1 MTMGQADKL
10 IRIAQSY
17 LGTSQWSDDH
27 LAMVDA
33 YNSVSPIPVGYRVQY
48 GDDWC
53 DIFVTVCGDEA
64 GISHL
69 IGRECGVPRHLAWFQ
84 EQGIWLGQAW
94 PKAGDI
100 VIFNFD
106 GGPVDHI
113 GIVERVQA
121 DGSISTLEGNYNGRV
136 ARAYYDWNHEAIA
149 GYARPRYDQEG
160 QESAP
165 ASSED
170 TSPSDDLITA
180 VAWDVIRGEY
190 GNGEERVRELTEAG
204 YDYQTVQ
211 DRVNQLLS

>member
-1 MTMGQADKL
+1 M
-10 IRIAQSY
+10 I
-17 LGTSQWSDDH
+17 
-27 LAMVDA
+27 
-33 YNSVSPIPVGYRVQY
+33 
-48 GDDWC
+48 
-53 DIFVTVCGDEA
+53 
-64 GISHL
+64 
-69 IGRECGVPRHLAWFQ
+69 
-84 EQGIWLGQAW
+84 
-94 PKAGDI
+94 
-100 VIFNFD
+100 
-106 GGPVDHI
+106 
-113 GIVERVQA
+113 
-121 DGSISTLEGNYNGRV
+121 GRV

-170 TSPSDDLITA
+170 TTPSDDLITA

>member
-1 MTMGQADKL
+1 M
-10 IRIAQSY
+10 
-17 LGTSQWSDDH
+17 
-27 LAMVDA
+27 
-33 YNSVSPIPVGYRVQY
+33 
-48 GDDWC
+48 
-53 DIFVTVCGDEA
+53 
-64 GISHL
+64 

-94 PKAGDI
+94 PQSGDI

-121 DGSISTLEGNYNGRV
+121 DGSISTLEGNYNSRV

-149 GYARPRYDQEG
+149 GYARPRYDQG
-160 QESAP
+160 SQETAP

-170 TSPSDDLITA
+170 TSPSNDLITA

-190 GNGEERVRELTEAG
+190 GNGEERVRELTQAG

-211 DRVNQLLS
+211 DRVNQLMS